1 MEYKNLEREC
11 EEKNETLDDIHYE
24 GYPDEIVW

>member
-1 MEYKNLEREC
+1 MMQELEKEC
-11 EEKNETLDDIHYE
+11 EKNNETLDDIHYE